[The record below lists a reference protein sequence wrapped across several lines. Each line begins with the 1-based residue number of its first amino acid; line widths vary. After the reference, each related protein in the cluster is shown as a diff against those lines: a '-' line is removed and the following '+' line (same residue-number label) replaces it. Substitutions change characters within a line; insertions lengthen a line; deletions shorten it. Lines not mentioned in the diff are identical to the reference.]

1 MKQMRVWGRRAAL
14 GCAAALLAAGWAA
27 GQERVPAAKPQR
39 AGLYSAE
46 KEITLLGTVTAY
58 TPSSKTAPMGPRVTL
73 QTAAGSVEV
82 HLGDARFLQANHFTI
97 QTGDTLR
104 IIGESVTIGGAPV
117 MLARIVQNG
126 PKALAVRSKSGFP
139 LTCCASGTTAETKGG
154 AR

>member
-1 MKQMRVWGRRAAL
+1 MDKMRVWGRRAAL
-14 GCAAALLAAGWAA
+14 GIAAMLLATGWAA
-27 GQERVPAAKPQR
+27 GQERVLPAKPQR
-39 AGLYSAE
+39 AGLYDAD

-73 QTAAGSVEV
+73 QTSTGTVDV
-82 HLGDARFLQANHFTI
+82 HLGDARFLQANHFNI

-104 IIGESVTIGGAPV
+104 IIGESVTMGGAPV

-126 PKALAVRSKSGFP
+126 PKALTVRSKSGFP
-139 LTCCASGTTAETKGG
+139 LTCCASGAAAETKGG